1 MTRQYNK
8 KYRTR
13 CRSYPVNKFFDPTT
27 GKFCKLDKTPWHLK
41 NVEGKPGYFLQMDM
55 TMQELPE
62 AAFKATAAR
71 SKTYD
76 FSNVQKQI
84 DSFTKEV
91 KNESSQN
98 QST

>member
-1 MTRQYNK
+1 MTMTGPRYTKN
-8 KYRTR
+8 RTR
-13 CRSYPVNKFFDPTT
+13 CRSYPVSKFFDPTT
-27 GKFCKLDKTPWHLK
+27 GAFCRLDNTPWHLK

-84 DSFTKEV
+84 DSFMKEV
-91 KNESSQN
+91 KNESSQ
-98 QST
+98 S